1 MQPEPEPQLTS
12 LGTSEKNETTRA
24 PAQAKRGGFWRRRRW
39 LIASIIGVSL
49 LIAFWLFSGEPT
61 PTSKPLF
68 ATAEV
73 GDIENAVTAAGT
85 LQPSKF
91 VDVGAQVS
99 GQLDTL
105 FVEVGDVVKAGGL
118 VAEIDAT
125 VQINRVD
132 GSRASL
138 RAQEAQ
144 LSARE
149 ASLRLAEANAERQ
162 TRLMQEDAT
171 SQSDFD
177 SAVNALASAQSGLI
191 QLQSNIAQSRA
202 SLASD
207 EATLGY
213 SKIYAPIDGT
223 VVTIDKKEGMTLNAS
238 QQAPVIMRVADLTT
252 MTVQAEV
259 SEADVSKLKI
269 GIEVYFTTLGS
280 GNRRWYGNLRQ
291 ILPTPVIENNVVLYT
306 ALFDVD
312 NSDKA
317 LLSDMTAQIFFVTA
331 SAKNVL
337 KIPVGALT
345 YVDGPAGPVSA
356 AQSFTPAPGNG
367 AGRGGNM
374 SSEERSARIAARM
387 ANMTEEERAAMR
399 ARIEAGGGAERQP
412 SRDRQDSA
420 RAAATVRVV
429 VGPNDETEVRDIVV
443 GVTSR
448 VSAEVLSGLEA
459 GDRVIAGVIQ
469 AQTESQNSSSGRFF
483 FR

>member
-1 MQPEPEPQLTS
+1 MRPQS
-12 LGTSEKNETTRA
+12 EIAVVGNSETSEKPSATTPKRRA
-24 PAQAKRGGFWRRRRW
+24 GILSRHRW
-39 LIASIIGVSL
+39 LIASAIALSIAIGY
-49 LIAFWLFSGEPT
+49 WLFGSESE

-68 ATAEV
+68 ATVEF
-73 GDIENAVTAAGT
+73 GDIEIAVTAAGT

-99 GQLDTL
+99 GQLEKL
-105 FVEVGDVVKAGGL
+105 FVEVGDVVAAGDL

-125 VQINRVD
+125 VQINRVEA
-132 GSRASL
+132 SRASL

-149 ASLRLAEANAERQ
+149 AALRLAEANAKRQ

-171 SQSDFD
+171 SQSDYD
-177 SAVNALASAQSGLI
+177 AAVNSLASAQSSLV
-191 QLQSNIAQSRA
+191 QLQSNIEQSRA

-223 VVTIDKKEGMTLNAS
+223 VVTIEKKEGMTLNAT

-259 SEADVSKLKI
+259 SEADIGKLKM
-269 GIEVYFTTLGS
+269 GMDVYFTTLGS
-280 GNRRWYGNLRQ
+280 GKRRWYGNLRQ
-291 ILPTPVIENNVVLYT
+291 ILPTPVVENNVVLYT

-331 SAKNVL
+331 SASNVL
-337 KIPVGALT
+337 KVPVGALT
-345 YVDGPAGPVSA
+345 YIGDSAGPTSA
-356 AQSFTPAPGNG
+356 AQSFTPPAENARGPGANL
-367 AGRGGNM
+367 
-374 SSEERSARIAARM
+374 SSDERAARIAERM
-387 ANMTEEERAAMR
+387 ASMTEEERAARM
-399 ARIEAGGGAERQP
+399 ARFAAAGGMERRPGQEQQMP
-412 SRDRQDSA
+412 RQKP
-420 RAAATVRVV
+420 ATVHVV
-429 VGPNDETEVRDIVV
+429 VGPKDETEVREIQV

-448 VSAEVLSGLEA
+448 ISAEVLSGLEE
-459 GDRVIAGVIQ
+459 GDRVVAGVIQ
-469 AQTESQNSSSGRFF
+469 ARPEADNNSSRGFF

>member
-1 MQPEPEPQLTS
+1 MHPEPEI
-12 LGTSEKNETTRA
+12 A
-24 PAQAKRGGFWRRRRW
+24 PIGELKKPDAVSPAIRKRSGGVMRRHRW
-39 LIASIIGVSL
+39 LIISAIVLSIVAAYWL
-49 LIAFWLFSGEPT
+49 LRADPA

-68 ATAEV
+68 ATVET

-105 FVEVGDVVKAGGL
+105 FVEVGDVVDNGGL

-125 VQINRVD
+125 VQINRVE

-149 ASLRLAEANAERQ
+149 ASLRLAEANAQRQ
-162 TRLMQEDAT
+162 TRLMQDDAT
-171 SQSDFD
+171 SQADFD
-177 SAVNALASAQSGLI
+177 SAINSLASAQSALV

-223 VVTIDKKEGMTLNAS
+223 VVTIEKKEGMTLNAT
-238 QQAPVIMRVADLTT
+238 QQAPVIMRIADLTT

-259 SEADVSKLKI
+259 SEADVSKLTM
-269 GIEVYFTTLGS
+269 GMEVYFTTLGS
-280 GNRRWYGNLRQ
+280 GDRRWYGELRQ

-331 SAKNVL
+331 SARNVL
-337 KIPVGALT
+337 KVPVGALT
-345 YVDGPAGPVSA
+345 YLDESSGQKSAG
-356 AQSFTPAPGNG
+356 QSFTPGPGNG
-367 AGRGGNM
+367 RGRGQNM
-374 SSEERSARIAARM
+374 SGDERAARIAERM
-387 ANMTEEERAAMR
+387 ASMTEEERAARR
-399 ARIEAGGGAERQP
+399 ARFAAGGGGERRP
-412 SRDRQDSA
+412 GRGRQNVGS
-420 RAAATVRVV
+420 AAATVQVV
-429 VGPNDETEVRDIVV
+429 VGQNDETEVREIIV

-448 VSAEVLSGLEA
+448 ISAEVLSGLED

-469 AQTESQNSSSGRFF
+469 AQPESDNNNSRRFF

>member
-1 MQPEPEPQLTS
+1 MRPEPEIAP
-12 LGTSEKNETTRA
+12 LGAPEKTA
-24 PAQAKRGGFWRRRRW
+24 SPMLAGPKRRSGVLHRRRW
-39 LIASIIGVSL
+39 LIVLGIAISIVGSYWW
-49 LIAFWLFSGEPT
+49 FGGDPEPL
-61 PTSKPLF
+61 SKPLF
-68 ATAEV
+68 TAVEF

-99 GQLDTL
+99 GQLDKL
-105 FVEVGDVVKAGGL
+105 FVEVGDVVGAGGI

-125 VQINRVD
+125 VQINRVE

-162 TRLMQEDAT
+162 TRLMSEDAT
-171 SQSDFD
+171 SLSDFD
-177 SAVNALASAQSGLI
+177 SAINSLASAQSGLI
-191 QLQSNIAQSRA
+191 QLQSNIAQSSA

-213 SKIYAPIDGT
+213 SKIYAPINGT
-223 VVTIDKKEGMTLNAS
+223 VVTIEKKEGMTLNAS
-238 QQAPVIMRVADLTT
+238 QQAPVIMRVADLTA
-252 MTVQAEV
+252 MTVQAAV

-269 GIEVYFTTLGS
+269 GMDAYFTTLGS
-280 GNRRWYGNLRQ
+280 GDRRWYGKLRQ

-331 SAKNVL
+331 SARNVL
-337 KIPVGALT
+337 KVPVGALT
-345 YVDGPAGPVSA
+345 YLDESAGPTSA
-356 AQSFTPAPGNG
+356 AQSFTPATENE
-367 AGRGGNM
+367 ARRGGNLGNDA
-374 SSEERSARIAARM
+374 RAARIAERM
-387 ANMTEEERAAMR
+387 ASMTDEERAARR
-399 ARIEAGGGAERQP
+399 AQFAGGPGGERRPRPAQQDGA
-412 SRDRQDSA
+412 A
-420 RAAATVRVV
+420 TAATVQVV
-429 VGPNDETEVRDIVV
+429 VGPKDQTEVRQIMV

-448 VSAEVLSGLEA
+448 ISAEVLSGLED

-469 AQTESQNSSSGRFF
+469 ARPETENNSPRRMF

>member
-1 MQPEPEPQLTS
+1 MQPDPELTPAD
-12 LGTSEKNETTRA
+12 A
-24 PAQAKRGGFWRRRRW
+24 PSISGSPPSAVPKQRPGLWRRRRW
-39 LIASIIGVSL
+39 WIVSIIAASI
-49 LIAFWLFSGEPT
+49 ALFYWGFRDDPA

-105 FVEVGDVVKAGGL
+105 FVEVGDVVEAGGL

-125 VQINRVD
+125 VQINRVE

-149 ASLRLAEANAERQ
+149 AALRLAEANAERQ

-177 SAVNALASAQSGLI
+177 SAINALASAQSGLV

-259 SEADVSKLKI
+259 SEADVSKLTI
-269 GIEVYFTTLGS
+269 GMEVYFTTLGS
-280 GNRRWYGNLRQ
+280 GDRRWYGNLRQ

-345 YVDGPAGPVSA
+345 YVDGPAGPASA
-356 AQSFTPAPGNG
+356 AQSFSPGPDNG
-367 AGRGGNM
+367 PGRGGNL
-374 SSEERSARIAARM
+374 SREERAARM
-387 ANMTEEERAAMR
+387 AERMAGMSEEERAAMR
-399 ARIEAGGGAERQP
+399 ARFEANGGGERRP
-412 SRDRQDSA
+412 RRDRQNGS
-420 RAAATVRVV
+420 RAVATVRVV
-429 VGPNDETEVRDIVV
+429 VGPDDETEVREIVV

-448 VSAEVLSGLEA
+448 ISAEVLSGLEA
-459 GDRVIAGVIQ
+459 GDRVVAGVIQ
-469 AQTESQNSSSGRFF
+469 AQPEQQGSSSARFF

>member
-1 MQPEPEPQLTS
+1 MQPEL
-12 LGTSEKNETTRA
+12 ETTPPGTPEESGPSSAPTKMKRA
-24 PAQAKRGGFWRRRRW
+24 GFLRRRRW
-39 LIASIIGVSL
+39 WIV
-49 LIAFWLFSGEPT
+49 AFVVVLVAAFYWGFGGDPA

-68 ATAEV
+68 ATAEI

-105 FVEVGDVVKAGGL
+105 FVEVGDVVKSGGL

-125 VQINRVD
+125 VQINRVE

-177 SAVNALASAQSGLI
+177 SAINALASAQSGLV

-269 GIEVYFTTLGS
+269 GMEVYFTTLGS
-280 GNRRWYGNLRQ
+280 GDRRWYGNLRQ

-345 YVDGPAGPVSA
+345 YVDGATGPASA
-356 AQSFTPAPGNG
+356 AQSFTTGPGDG
-367 AGRGGNM
+367 QGRGGNM
-374 SSEERSARIAARM
+374 NSEERAARIAARM
-387 ANMTEEERAAMR
+387 ASMTEEERTAMR
-399 ARIEAGGGAERQP
+399 ARFEAGGGAERRP
-412 SRDRQDSA
+412 RRNGQDSA
-420 RAAATVRVV
+420 RTAATVRVV
-429 VGPNDETEVRDIVV
+429 VGPDDETEVREIVV

-448 VSAEVLSGLEA
+448 ISAEVLSGLEE

>member
-1 MQPEPEPQLTS
+1 MRPEPEI
-12 LGTSEKNETTRA
+12 A
-24 PAQAKRGGFWRRRRW
+24 PIGAPEEPDSPMLAGPKRRSGMLRRRRW
-39 LIASIIGVSL
+39 LIGLGIAISIVGSYWW
-49 LIAFWLFSGEPT
+49 FGEDPE
-61 PTSKPLF
+61 PLSKPLF
-68 ATAEV
+68 ATVEI

-99 GQLDTL
+99 GQLEKLT
-105 FVEVGDVVKAGGL
+105 VEVGDVVEAGGL

-125 VQINRVD
+125 VQINRVEA
-132 GSRASL
+132 SRASL

-162 TRLMQEDAT
+162 TRLMSEDAT

-177 SAVNALASAQSGLI
+177 SAINSLASAQSGLI
-191 QLQSNIAQSRA
+191 QLQSNIAQSSA

-223 VVTIDKKEGMTLNAS
+223 VVTIEKKEGMTLNAS

-259 SEADVSKLKI
+259 SEADVSKLQI
-269 GIEVYFTTLGS
+269 GMNAYFTTLGS
-280 GNRRWYGNLRQ
+280 GDRRWYGKLRQ

-331 SAKNVL
+331 SARNVL
-337 KIPVGALT
+337 KVPVGALT
-345 YVDGPAGPVSA
+345 YPDESAGPTSA
-356 AQSFTPAPGNG
+356 AQSFTPGAEDGASRVGNPGNE
-367 AGRGGNM
+367 ARA
-374 SSEERSARIAARM
+374 ARIAERM
-387 ANMTEEERAAMR
+387 ASMTDEERATRR
-399 ARIEAGGGAERQP
+399 AQFGGGAGGEKRPRRAQ
-412 SRDRQDSA
+412 QDGQA
-420 RAAATVRVV
+420 IAATVQVV
-429 VGPNDETEVRDIVV
+429 VGPNDQTEVRQIMV

-448 VSAEVLSGLEA
+448 ISAEVLSGLED

-469 AQTESQNSSSGRFF
+469 ARPETENNTSRRMF